1 MRFILWLVRRWGF
14 CMENNQGHNLSI
26 GSLSFDELKELRL
39 EATKLI
45 KLKQK
50 EETQRNIDQ
59 IIKFPLENFS
69 TPYFDD

>member
-1 MRFILWLVRRWGF
+1 
-14 CMENNQGHNLSI
+14 MENNQGHNLSI
-26 GSLSFDELKELRL
+26 GRLSFDELKELRL
-39 EATKLI
+39 EATKLT